1 MSETPEDPSGIRY
14 YGGDGTIHGNGEVN
28 VETDKD
34 GLVVAV
40 WFRCQP
46 LPFIQHSVQDNR
58 AEEMRG
64 LYENETRQLPNI
76 DAIVLGETP

>member
-1 MSETPEDPSGIRY
+1 
-14 YGGDGTIHGNGEVN
+14 
-28 VETDKD
+28 
-34 GLVVAV
+34 
-40 WFRCQP
+40 
-46 LPFIQHSVQDNR
+46 VQDNR